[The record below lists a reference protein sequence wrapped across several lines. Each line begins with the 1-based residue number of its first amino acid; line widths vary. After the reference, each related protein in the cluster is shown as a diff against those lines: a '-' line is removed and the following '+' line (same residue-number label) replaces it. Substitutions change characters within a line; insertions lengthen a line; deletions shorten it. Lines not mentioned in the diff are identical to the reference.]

1 MSALP
6 PAALEFVAGPGTR
19 DRAHALREV
28 PVAELEQLLSH
39 LVEQGALLHID
50 ALAESD
56 AVPKALRKSAK
67 FALYQLRSRGV
78 PVPVASRT
86 VPLSE
91 APPVDLGEA
100 AIVVLPGLYGR
111 FWLFLGPLPG
121 VSGIEVRGE
130 AHGTLEKIEVLSGVA
145 PGRMKKLLAK
155 FSADEAGRKVQ
166 GHPFLASADLALR
179 LLEHLEVLLRL
190 PGHPDERGLPNTWP
204 NVLLWRE
211 KALELGANPHR
222 VDARAA
228 LGSPSADEARALA
241 MDFDRALKVTAS
253 GIHVPPPWI
262 VEAVLHDLVALAEKA
277 LAPEAP
283 PGATETTPQ
292 ALGVDFGID
301 GQPGSA
307 RPSADID
314 IARAHCDAFLGHAQH
329 APRVATALDATADG
343 LYALGLSDEA
353 RTFLALADVLR
364 LRLAPPHEVPLFAF
378 AFEQLADPDL
388 LARAR
393 DATAR

>member
-56 AVPKALRKSAK
+56 AAPKALRKSAK

-121 VSGIEVRGE
+121 VAGIEVRGE

-211 KALELGANPHR
+211 KALELGASPHR

-277 LAPEAP
+277 LAPEAH
-283 PGATETTPQ
+283 PGATETTPH
-292 ALGVDFGID
+292 ALGVDFGIEV
-301 GQPGSA
+301 
-307 RPSADID
+307 
-314 IARAHCDAFLGHAQH
+314 ARAHCDAFLGHAQH
-329 APRVATALDATADG
+329 APRVASALEATADG

>member
-1 MSALP
+1 MSSLS

-19 DRAHALREV
+19 DRANALREV
-28 PVAELEQLLSH
+28 PVDQLEALLQH
-39 LVEQGALLHID
+39 LVERAALLHLD

-56 AVPKALRKSAK
+56 AVPKNIRKFAK
-67 FALYQLRSRGV
+67 FSLYQLRSRGV
-78 PVPVASRT
+78 AVPVAART

-91 APPVDLGEA
+91 APAIDLAEA
-100 AIVVLPGLYGR
+100 SIVVLPGLYGR

-130 AHGTLEKIEVLSGVA
+130 AHGTLEKIEVLAGVA

-179 LLEHLEVLLRL
+179 LLEHLEILLRL
-190 PGHPDERGLPNTWP
+190 PGHPDERGLPTTWP
-204 NVLLWRE
+204 NVLLWRA
-211 KALELGANPHR
+211 KALELGADPNR

-241 MDFDRALKVTAS
+241 LDFDRALKVTAS

-277 LAPEAP
+277 LATANEAP
-283 PGATETTPQ
+283 PTAS
-292 ALGVDFGID
+292 ADFGVEV
-301 GQPGSA
+301 
-307 RPSADID
+307 
-314 IARAHCDAFLGHAQH
+314 ARAHCDAFLGHAQH
-329 APRVATALDATADG
+329 APRVAAALEATADG
-343 LYALGLSDEA
+343 LYALGLQDEA

-364 LRLAPPHEVPLFAF
+364 HRLVIPHEIPLFAF

-393 DATAR
+393 DATTR